1 MKTNKII
8 ILFIAILLTYSCK
21 KTDAVEPFTNSVL
34 PSNYVNQGTIEVKS
48 STLKICVW
56 DYSVV
61 DGDVIDL
68 LINGRKMLTNFSL
81 TEEQECIELTLPKG
95 ENWIGVSAINE
106 GFLPPAS
113 PHVEISDGKSVQA
126 FDLSA
131 YINKPGGY
139 KIKVVL

>member
-8 ILFIAILLTYSCK
+8 ILFIAVFLSYSCK
-21 KTDAVEPFTNSVL
+21 KTETVEPFTNSVL

-56 DYSVV
+56 DYSTV

-68 LINGRKMLTNFSL
+68 LVNGKKMLTNFPL
-81 TEEQECIELTLPKG
+81 TEKQECIELTLPKG
-95 ENWIGVSAINE
+95 ENWIGVSAIDE
-106 GFLPPAS
+106 GYLPPAS
-113 PHVEISDGKSVQA
+113 PHVEIYDGIRTQG
-126 FDLSA
+126 FDILA